1 MRATVTGM
9 SFDADLGPVDVVVV
23 RFPTLPIPA
32 SGFDLLDDRVSSGR
46 VNVLDIEF
54 VSRSADGAAIR
65 LDAGTVGL
73 ETLTG
78 ADSSLIDEGGIA
90 TAATELADVE
100 AAAIVVYEDLTFLAV
115 IGAMG
120 RRRRVDH
127 HQGTCAGRRSDRRAR
142 RRRREPSMSLIRT
155 ATRAAV
161 ASSVHDRVQRRQKQ
175 RSAQQAPARPAV
187 PQPAPVQAA
196 ESAAAAPTTALM
208 NDLTSLRPAG
218 VVTDA
223 EFADISSIFG

>member
-1 MRATVTGM
+1 
-9 SFDADLGPVDVVVV
+9 
-23 RFPTLPIPA
+23 
-32 SGFDLLDDRVSSGR
+32 
-46 VNVLDIEF
+46 
-54 VSRSADGAAIR
+54 
-65 LDAGTVGL
+65 
-73 ETLTG
+73 
-78 ADSSLIDEGGIA
+78 
-90 TAATELADVE
+90 
-100 AAAIVVYEDLTFLAV
+100 
-115 IGAMG
+115 
-120 RRRRVDH
+120 
-127 HQGTCAGRRSDRRAR
+127 
-142 RRRREPSMSLIRT
+142 MSLIRT